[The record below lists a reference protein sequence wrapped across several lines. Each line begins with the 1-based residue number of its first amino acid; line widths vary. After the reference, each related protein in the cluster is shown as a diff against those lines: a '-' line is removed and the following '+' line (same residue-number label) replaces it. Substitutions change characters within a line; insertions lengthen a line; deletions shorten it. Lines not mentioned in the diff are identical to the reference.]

1 MVDSPFQELL
11 DATPVARDE
20 RVIDGIRTVWFAYG
34 DPEAAPIVLVHGY
47 RGDHHGLETVAA
59 HLVGH
64 RVIVPDLPG
73 FGETEAPTDTGIEA
87 YASWL
92 VAFVAAEAP
101 GAPVL
106 GHSFGSIVVAAAA
119 AAGLDADRI
128 VLVNPI
134 AQPAL
139 EGPQRILSRFT
150 LGWYRAAAAAPE
162 TLGHAMLSSPVIVRG
177 MSLVMTKSRD
187 EAMRRWIHDQHD
199 RYFSAFASRASVVG
213 GFETS
218 ISTNVG
224 HYAAGIA
231 QPVLLVVADR
241 DDITPLAAQRDLAT
255 RFPDARVAVLHGTG
269 HLVHYEQPDQVA
281 ARVRRFLAEA
291 PAA

>member
-20 RVIDGIRTVWFAYG
+20 AVVDGIRTAWFAYG
-34 DPEAAPIVLVHGY
+34 DPASPPIVLVHGY
-47 RGDHHGLETVAA
+47 RGDHHGLETIAA
-59 HLVGH
+59 HLIGH

-73 FGETEAPTDTGIEA
+73 FGETDAPADTSIDT

-101 GAPVL
+101 SAPVL

-119 AAGLDADRI
+119 AAGLDAERI

-139 EGPQRILSRFT
+139 EGPQRILSRCT
-150 LGWYRAAAAAPE
+150 LGWYRAAAAVPE
-162 TLGHAMLSSPVIVRG
+162 AVGHAMLSSPVIVRG

-187 EAMRRWIHDQHD
+187 RAMRRWIHDQHD

-218 ISTNVG
+218 IRTNVG
-224 HYAAGIA
+224 HYAAAIA
-231 QPVLLVVADR
+231 QPVLLVAADR
-241 DDITPLAAQRDLAT
+241 DDITPLAAQRELAR

-291 PAA
+291 TSA

>member
-11 DATPVARDE
+11 DATPVARE
-20 RVIDGIRTVWFAYG
+20 TGVVDGIRTVWFAYG
-34 DPEAAPIVLVHGY
+34 DPADPPIVLVHGY
-47 RGDHHGLETVAA
+47 RGDHHGLETIAA
-59 HLVGH
+59 HLVGRH
-64 RVIVPDLPG
+64 VLVPDLPG
-73 FGETEAPTDTGIEA
+73 FGESDAAGDAGIA
-87 YASWL
+87 TYASWL
-92 VAFVAAEAP
+92 VAFVAAHAP

-119 AAGLDADRI
+119 AHGLDAERI

-139 EGPQRILSRFT
+139 EGPQRLLSRFT

-162 TLGHAMLSSPVIVRG
+162 RVGHAMLASPVVVRG
-177 MSLVMTKSRD
+177 MSVVMTKSRD
-187 EAMRRWIHDQHD
+187 RAMRRWIHDQHD
-199 RYFSAFASRASVVG
+199 RYFSAFASRASVVD

-224 HYAAGIA
+224 HYAAAIA

-241 DDITPLAAQRDLAT
+241 DDITPLAAQRELAT
-255 RFPDARVAVLHGTG
+255 RFGDARIAVLHGTG

>member
-11 DATPVARDE
+11 DATPVARE
-20 RVIDGIRTVWFAYG
+20 TGVVDGIRTVWFAYG
-34 DPEAAPIVLVHGY
+34 DPADAPIVLVHGY
-47 RGDHHGLETVAA
+47 RGDHHGLETIAA
-59 HLVGH
+59 HLVGR

-73 FGETEAPTDTGIEA
+73 FGESDASDDTSIDA

-92 VAFVAAEAP
+92 VAFVAAYAP

-119 AAGLDADRI
+119 ASGLDAERI

-139 EGPQRILSRFT
+139 EGPQRALSRLT

-162 TLGHAMLSSPVIVRG
+162 RLGHAMLSSPVVVRG
-177 MSLVMTKSRD
+177 MSVVMTKSRD
-187 EAMRRWIHDQHD
+187 RPMRRWIHDQHD

-224 HYAAGIA
+224 HYAGAIA

-241 DDITPLAAQRDLAT
+241 DDITPLAAQRELAT
-255 RFPDARVAVLHGTG
+255 RFGDARIAVLHGTG

-281 ARVRRFLAEA
+281 ARIRRFLAEA

>member
-1 MVDSPFQELL
+1 MVDSPFQGLL
-11 DATPVARDE
+11 DATPVARE
-20 RVIDGIRTVWFAYG
+20 TGAVDGIHTVWFAYG
-34 DPEAAPIVLVHGY
+34 APSDPPIVLVHGY
-47 RGDHHGLETVAA
+47 RGDHHGLETIAA
-59 HLVGH
+59 HLQGR

-73 FGETEAPTDTGIEA
+73 FGESDAPADTSIDS
-87 YASWL
+87 YAAWL
-92 VAFVAAEAP
+92 VAFVADVAP

-162 TLGHAMLSSPVIVRG
+162 AVGHAMLSSPVIVRG

-187 EAMRRWIHDQHD
+187 RAMRRWIHDQHD
-199 RYFSAFASRASVVG
+199 RYFSAFASRESVVG

-224 HYAAGIA
+224 HYASQIA

-255 RFPDARVAVLHGTG
+255 RFPHARVAVLHGTG

-281 ARVRRFLAEA
+281 ARVRRFLAQA
-291 PAA
+291 PDA

>member
-1 MVDSPFQELL
+1 MVESPFQELL
-11 DATPVARDE
+11 DATPLARHE
-20 RVIDGIRTVWFAYG
+20 GVVDGIRTAWFSYG
-34 DPEAAPIVLVHGY
+34 DPEAQPIVLVHGY
-47 RGDHHGLETVAA
+47 RGDHHGLETIAA
-59 HLVGH
+59 HLTGM
-64 RVIVPDLPG
+64 RAIVPDLPG
-73 FGETEAPTDTGIEA
+73 FGETAAASDASIDA

-92 VAFVAAEAP
+92 VAFVAEHAP

-119 AAGLDADRI
+119 AAGLDAERI

-139 EGPQRILSRFT
+139 EGPQRALSRLT

-162 TLGHAMLSSPVIVRG
+162 RVGHAMLSSPVIVRG

-187 EAMRRWIHDQHD
+187 RAMRRWIHDQHD
-199 RYFSAFASRASVVG
+199 RYFSAFATRTSVVDA
-213 GFETS
+213 FETS

-224 HYAAGIA
+224 HYADRIA
-231 QPVLLVVADR
+231 QPVLLVAADR
-241 DDITPLAAQRDLAT
+241 DDITPLAAQRALAT
-255 RFPDARVAVLHGTG
+255 RFPDARIAVLHGTG

-281 ARVRRFLAEA
+281 SRVRRFLADV
-291 PAA
+291 PA

>member
-1 MVDSPFQELL
+1 MVDSPFQALL
-11 DATPVARDE
+11 DATPVTRHAGE
-20 RVIDGIRTVWFAYG
+20 VDGLRTVWFAYG
-34 DPEAAPIVLVHGY
+34 DADAPPIVLVHGY

-59 HLVGH
+59 HLTGH
-64 RVIVPDLPG
+64 HVIVPDLPG
-73 FGETEAPTDTGIEA
+73 FGETAAPADASIDS
-87 YASWL
+87 YAAWL
-92 VAFVAAEAP
+92 VAFVAAHAP

-119 AAGLDADRI
+119 ASGLDTPRI

-139 EGPQRILSRFT
+139 EGPQRVLSQFT

-162 TLGHAMLSSPVIVRG
+162 RLGHAMLSSPVIVRG
-177 MSLVMTKSRD
+177 MSVVMAKTRD
-187 EAMRRWIHDQHD
+187 RAMRRWIHDQHD
-199 RYFSAFASRASVVG
+199 RYFSAFASRQSVVD

-224 HYAAGIA
+224 HYAASIA

-241 DDITPLAAQRDLAT
+241 DDITPLEAQRVLCT
-255 RFPDARVAVLHGTG
+255 RFPDASIAVLHGTG

-281 ARVRRFLAEA
+281 ARIRRFLADA
-291 PAA
+291 DA

>member
-1 MVDSPFQELL
+1 MVDSPFQKLL
-11 DATPVARDE
+11 DATPVARFE
-20 RVIDGIRTVWFAYG
+20 HVVDGIRTAWFAYG
-34 DPEAAPIVLVHGY
+34 DPAAPPIVLVHGY
-47 RGDHHGLETVAA
+47 RGDHHGLETIAA
-59 HLVGH
+59 HLTGM
-64 RVIVPDLPG
+64 RAIVPDLPG
-73 FGETEAPTDTGIEA
+73 FGDSAASDDTSIDG

-92 VAFVAAEAP
+92 RSFVAAHAP

-119 AAGLDADRI
+119 AAGLDASRI

-139 EGPQRILSRFT
+139 AGPQRTLSRLT
-150 LGWYRAAAAAPE
+150 LGWYRVAAAAPE
-162 TLGHAMLSSPVIVRG
+162 AVGHAMLSSPVIVRG

-187 EAMRRWIHDQHD
+187 RAMRRWIHDQHD

-224 HYAAGIA
+224 HYAERIL

-241 DDITPLAAQRDLAT
+241 DDITPLAAQRALRA
-255 RFPDARVAVLHGTG
+255 RFPDASIAELHGTG

-281 ARVRRFLAEA
+281 ARVRRFLAA
-291 PAA
+291 GRA